1 MRVPVPDGSVVDLV
15 ARLKN
20 DVTAEMIKEAVNE
33 ASKTSEL
40 SSIIDY
46 QNQPIVSTDIIGNSH
61 SSIFDSPFTQV
72 IDGSLVKTVN
82 WYDNEWGYSNRVVD
96 LVSILSKL

>member
-1 MRVPVPDGSVVDLV
+1 
-15 ARLKN
+15 
-20 DVTAEMIKEAVNE
+20 MIKEAVNE